1 MTKQS
6 YYRILIILVSM
17 IILLIVS
24 LVLLLT
30 NPIIETKIIEV
41 PKEIIVEKEIEKKV
55 PVETEIIVEKIVEV
69 EVEKEVFVEIEPTY
83 VYSISS
89 EEREMLARLVYL
101 EANIESLECQK
112 AVVSVVINRWQNGYW
127 GDTLEDVVYAPNQF
141 SPAYLIPNTTPTNTN
156 YEAVDYVLKNGC
168 TIPEHV
174 LYFRA
179 NYHFNWDGYI
189 PYQKMDDTCF
199 GYLQKDKK

>member
-1 MTKQS
+1 MRNVWKRTDMCGTLRQEHVGREVVLNGWVSKK
-6 YYRILIILVSM
+6 RNLGGLIFCDLRDRTGITQ
-17 IILLIVS
+17 IVF
-24 LVLLLT
+24 T
-30 NPIIETKIIEV
+30 D
-41 PKEIIVEKEIEKKV
+41 
-55 PVETEIIVEKIVEV
+55 